1 MALNELINEKS
12 STIVDVRT
20 TLEFMGGHVAGSLNI
35 PINEIPGRLEEIKQ
49 LSKPLILCCASGG
62 RSGQAQAYL
71 IQQGLTEVYNAGS
84 WTMVQLLKL

>member
-1 MALNELINEKS
+1 MALNELVNEKS
-12 STIVDVRT
+12 STIIDVRT
-20 TLEFMGGHVAGSLNI
+20 SMEFIGGHVTGSVNI
-35 PINEIPGRLEEIKQ
+35 PVNEIPGRLEEIKQ

-71 IQQGLTEVYNAGS
+71 IHQGITDVYNAGS